1 MGDIMKALRI
11 LVALLTVSSMSFG
24 TYALAADKN
33 VEKKSKEK
41 VTEKATKTTEVSD
54 STITKEV
61 KEKLSADKMLAP
73 LKIDIETK
81 QGVVSLK
88 GDVQTSSEANTAVE
102 ITQSVAGVKDVKT
115 DHLKVEGS
123 AHPFTDAY
131 ITAKVKGVFLRDK
144 LFGDKPISVTGIH
157 VETKDGVVH
166 LTGTVDDEMKAKDAE
181 ELTKT
186 VKDVKG
192 VKSSIKIEK
201 K

>member
-1 MGDIMKALRI
+1 MNALRI
-11 LVALLTVSSMSFG
+11 FVAFLTVSSLTFG
-24 TYALAADKN
+24 TQALAANKN
-33 VEKKSKEK
+33 AEKKPTEKMAEK
-41 VTEKATKTTEVSD
+41 VSVPD
-54 STITKEV
+54 STITKHV

-73 LKIDIETK
+73 LKISIETK

-88 GDVQTSSEANTAVE
+88 GDVKTSAEANTAVE
-102 ITQSVAGVKDVKT
+102 ITQSVAGVKDVDT
-115 DHLKVEGS
+115 AHLKVEGS

-144 LFGDKPISVTGIH
+144 LFGDKPISVIGIH
-157 VETKDGVVH
+157 VETKDSVVH
-166 LTGTVDDEMKAKDAE
+166 LTGTVDDEVIAKDAE
-181 ELTKT
+181 ELAKT